1 MHLATSSSSRRRKN
15 DFQSI
20 LVSIFAILL
29 ISHCSL
35 YSGGGGAQA
44 AANNNDL
51 QVIYAINAGGY
62 DHTDKYGIL
71 YEADPLN
78 VGTASDYGNH
88 LLIIG
93 RVPEQDEVLYRTERY
108 HTSTFGYDLPL
119 EGDGNYALLL
129 KFCEV
134 YFNEPNKK
142 VFDVVL
148 NRQHEIVSNL
158 DIFAQVGRGSAHDEY
173 IFFTVSRGKLHYK
186 DEVSDIRN
194 NVIRLE
200 FIKGAYDNPK
210 INAFALFKGDVERI
224 PRLPPMQNEMNTDE
238 TYEEKKHDISG
249 HAVNKKLKT
258 NSKKVIEEEQD
269 LLNAEED
276 DEDIIDD
283 DGDEDDIDNY
293 DNESDGDD
301 LDNGARERRNTK
313 TSGPR
318 HPDPYASED
327 SMIMMPVIVAIGC
340 FIPLLFCLCK
350 L

>member
-1 MHLATSSSSRRRKN
+1 MNLATSSTSSISRRN
-15 DFQSI
+15 SFQL
-20 LVSIFAILL
+20 LVYVASVLL
-29 ISHCSL
+29 ISCSSL
-35 YSGGGGAQA
+35 YSGVRA
-44 AANNNDL
+44 AANNDL

-93 RVPEQDEVLYRTERY
+93 RVPQQDEVLYRTERY

-158 DIFAQVGRGSAHDEY
+158 DIFAQVGRGTAHDEY

-224 PRLPPMQNEMNTDE
+224 PRLPAMQSEGFNTDDQF
-238 TYEEKKHDISG
+238 EEKKHDING
-249 HAVNKKLKT
+249 HSSNRKLKT
-258 NSKKVIEEEQD
+258 NTKKVMEDDVEED
-269 LLNAEED
+269 LMDADEEVD
-276 DEDIIDD
+276 DEDNIIDD
-283 DGDEDDIDNY
+283 DEDVDSQY
-293 DNESDGDD
+293 DNEAGHDD
-301 LDNGARERRNTK
+301 LDDLERERRNKK

-327 SMIMMPVIVAIGC
+327 STIMMPVIVAIGC

>member
-1 MHLATSSSSRRRKN
+1 MGFATSSTKISRKY
-15 DFQSI
+15 FLS
-20 LVSIFAILL
+20 VYVAVILL
-29 ISHCSL
+29 ISYNILCP
-35 YSGGGGAQA
+35 GVEA
-44 AANNNDL
+44 AANNDL

-119 EGDGNYALLL
+119 EGDGTYALLL

-158 DIFAQVGRGSAHDEY
+158 DIFAQVGRGTAHDEY
-173 IFFTVSRGKLHYK
+173 VFFTVSRGKLHYK

-224 PRLPPMQNEMNTDE
+224 PRLPAMQNEAGFNSDDF
-238 TYEEKKHDISG
+238 EEKKQDISG
-249 HAVNKKLKT
+249 KKMKT
-258 NSKKVIEEEQD
+258 VTKNRLEDEED
-269 LLNAEED
+269 LMDADEDEDNIIDDEED
-276 DEDIIDD
+276 DMDSF
-283 DGDEDDIDNY
+283 DN
-293 DNESDGDD
+293 DAGDD
-301 LDNGARERRNTK
+301 MDSVARERRNTK

-327 SMIMMPVIVAIGC
+327 SMIMMPIIVAIGC

>member
-1 MHLATSSSSRRRKN
+1 MDFVVAKSLTIKTSTIWRP
-15 DFQSI
+15 
-20 LVSIFAILL
+20 LVFVALL
-29 ISHCSL
+29 ITTSAP
-35 YSGGGGAQA
+35 GIADA
-44 AANNNDL
+44 AVNGDL
-51 QVIYAINAGGY
+51 QVIYAVNAGGY
-62 DHTDKYGIL
+62 DHTDKHGIV
-71 YEADPLN
+71 YESDPLN

-108 HTSTFGYDLPL
+108 HTATFGYDLPL
-119 EGDGNYALLL
+119 EGDGNYALML

-134 YFNEPNKK
+134 YFNEPNMK

-158 DIFAQVGRGSAHDEY
+158 DIFAQVGRGTAHDEY
-173 IFFTVSRGKLHYK
+173 IFFSVSRGKLHYK

-194 NVIRLE
+194 NVIRLD

-224 PRLPPMQNEMNTDE
+224 PRLMPIQNEAGKDFDEGYAAEERNHEINAHTQSKKAKQNKKVLAEELNHEPLDSEEDE
-238 TYEEKKHDISG
+238 T
-249 HAVNKKLKT
+249 
-258 NSKKVIEEEQD
+258 
-269 LLNAEED
+269 
-276 DEDIIDD
+276 IDD
-283 DGDEDDIDNY
+283 VYEHDGDGFDDDVDYLLKDNRK
-293 DNESDGDD
+293 NS
-301 LDNGARERRNTK
+301 K

-318 HPDPYASED
+318 QPNPYTSED
-327 SMIMMPVIVAIGC
+327 SMVLMPVFVAIGC